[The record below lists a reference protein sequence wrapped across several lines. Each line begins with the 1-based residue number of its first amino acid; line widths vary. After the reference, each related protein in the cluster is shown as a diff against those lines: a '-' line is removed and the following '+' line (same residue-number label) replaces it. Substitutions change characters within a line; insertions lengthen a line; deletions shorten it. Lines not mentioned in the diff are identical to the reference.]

1 MASSAVMTIEL
12 TLVLVLFAAGT
23 VVSGL
28 AQTVAAAKDKVTQ
41 QQQEAFAELREGTFL
56 DFGKS

>member
-1 MASSAVMTIEL
+1 MTIEL